1 MEVVVVFKADG
12 TIQCEDNKPIPLEHH
27 AAQLRKIGASEIC
40 GQGNVPGPF
49 IVVDLC
55 GAPTG
60 RVNAFAILKE
70 DWDLILSG
78 TAGTLGFRIWTG
90 APYPDLEISQGCK
103 ISDEAPT
110 GRPAPSIGAY
120 PVLIRELLGRPCRC
134 YRQGDA
140 LTKDFIPERANIEH
154 DESGRISDVWFG

>member
-1 MEVVVVFKADG
+1 MDVVVVFKADG
-12 TIQCEDNKPIPLEHH
+12 TIQCERNAPIPLEHH

-49 IVVDLC
+49 VVITLC

-60 RVNAFAILKE
+60 RVNAFAIPKE
-70 DWDLILSG
+70 DWDLISSG
-78 TAGTLGFRIWTG
+78 IVGTLGFRSWTG
-90 APYPDLEISQGCK
+90 APYPDLEIDKNCK
-103 ISDEAPT
+103 ISDQDLS
-110 GRPAPSIGAY
+110 GRPAPAVGAF

-134 YRQGDA
+134 YRQGDT
-140 LTKDFIPERANIEH
+140 LTKDFVPERANVER